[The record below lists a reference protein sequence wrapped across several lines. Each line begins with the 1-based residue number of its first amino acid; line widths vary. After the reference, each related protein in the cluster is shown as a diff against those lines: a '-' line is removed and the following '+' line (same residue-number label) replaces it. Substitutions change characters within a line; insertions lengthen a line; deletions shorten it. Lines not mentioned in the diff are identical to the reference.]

1 MNTIEKLSLIA
12 KKSLTNRGMKF
23 SSLAHLVNK
32 ELLVGCFQE
41 LKRDKAVGVDGVTLG
56 EYGAKLGDNISEL
69 IGKMKS
75 KTWSPKPVRRVYI
88 PKPGKVEK
96 RPLGIPTTEDK
107 VIQMGV
113 KKIIES
119 IYENEFLDCSHGFR
133 PGRSCHT
140 AVKALDGCMMKRPIN
155 FVVEVDIRRFFDNVS
170 HYWLQRCLEEKISD
184 PNMLWIIRKLLKSGV
199 MEHGG
204 EVEPTT
210 VGTPQGGIVSPL
222 LSNIYLHYVLDL
234 WFERVFKSSSQS
246 YMQLIRY
253 ADDFVVAFES
263 RKDAD
268 RFLESLR
275 ARFGK
280 FGLEVA
286 EEKTRLV
293 EIGRHKWKSWRQ
305 GSGERCGTFNFLGF
319 THFAGVSKAGYFMVV
334 HKTSKDALRRKITDM
349 NLWLKKVRSV
359 APFKEWRRILESK
372 LIGHYNYYGVSNN
385 IRCLYQYY
393 RKTVSLLFKWLNRRS
408 QKKSLNWKKYME
420 YLQRYPLSQ
429 PRISVQLFVLKST

>member
-1 MNTIEKLSLIA
+1 MI
-12 KKSLTNRGMKF
+12 
-23 SSLAHLVNK
+23 
-32 ELLVGCFQE
+32 
-41 LKRDKAVGVDGVTLG
+41 
-56 EYGAKLGDNISEL
+56 
-69 IGKMKS
+69 
-75 KTWSPKPVRRVYI
+75 
-88 PKPGKVEK
+88 
-96 RPLGIPTTEDK
+96 
-107 VIQMGV
+107 
-113 KKIIES
+113 
-119 IYENEFLDCSHGFR
+119 
-133 PGRSCHT
+133 
-140 AVKALDGCMMKRPIN
+140 
-155 FVVEVDIRRFFDNVS
+155 
-170 HYWLQRCLEEKISD
+170 
-184 PNMLWIIRKLLKSGV
+184 WIIRKLLKSGV
-199 MEHGG
+199 METGG

-234 WFERVFKSSSQS
+234 WFERVFKPSSKG

-253 ADDFVVAFES
+253 ADDFVVTFES

-275 ARFGK
+275 ERFDK

-293 EIGRHKWKSWRQ
+293 EIGRHKWKRWRQ

-319 THFAGVSKAGYFMVV
+319 THYAGISKAGYFMVV
-334 HKTSKDALRRKITDM
+334 HKTSKEALRRKITDM
-349 NLWLKKVRSV
+349 NLWLKKVRSA

-385 IRCLYQYY
+385 IRCLHQYY

-420 YLQRYPLSQ
+420 YLQRYPLPQ